1 VKGREG
7 RRGWMDGWRWSGVG
21 VAVCEVGE
29 SDGGIFGHVGAIP
42 HGLVRGG
49 RGDMYD
55 LLFSGF
61 VIRSFVCA

>member
-1 VKGREG
+1 
-7 RRGWMDGWRWSGVG
+7 MDGWMEVEWSGCY
-21 VAVCEVGE
+21 AVCEVGE